1 MSRRTIL
8 HIEFLNL
15 LTTSILLGASLFLS
29 FQKWVNGSV
38 PLLWAGLTVFF
49 VAAVVF
55 DAHRTLKGLSPNSSQ
70 PKKGVLIRLI
80 GTVFV
85 AAVAGI
91 NITQGFESWL
101 RDDAIFWPQLASA

>member
-1 MSRRTIL
+1 MGERQR
-8 HIEFLNL
+8 
-15 LTTSILLGASLFLS
+15 AS
-29 FQKWVNGSV
+29 
-38 PLLWAGLTVFF
+38 LWAGLTVFF